1 MSPAVADGIIA
12 MQRDQRLRR
21 RKDFAAAYRK
31 GRVQGNRLLVVR
43 INPNEGDI
51 TRFGFVAGK
60 VVGGAVIRNRVKRR
74 LREAA
79 RSLDTKPGLDIV
91 IGARKAAAEADFHGL
106 KAALTTLLER
116 GGALKAPAAALEE
129 KA

>member
-1 MSPAVADGIIA
+1 MH
-12 MQRDQRLRR
+12 RDQRLRR

-31 GRVQGNRLLVVR
+31 GRVQGNRLLVIR

-60 VVGGAVIRNRVKRR
+60 VVGNAVVRNRIKRR

-79 RSLDTKPGLDIV
+79 RSLETEPGLDIV
-91 IGARKAAAEADFHGL
+91 IGARKAAAEADFH
-106 KAALTTLLER
+106 ALRNALASLLER
-116 GGALKAPAAALEE
+116 GGALAERTPALEE

>member
-1 MSPAVADGIIA
+1 MPPLAGLAA
-12 MQRDQRLRR
+12 TMHRDQRLRR

-31 GRVQGNRLLVVR
+31 GRVQGNRLLVGR
-43 INPNEGDI
+43 INPNHSDI

-60 VVGGAVIRNRVKRR
+60 VVGGAVVRNRVKRR

-79 RSLDTKPGLDIV
+79 RALDVTPGLDIV
-91 IGARKAAAEADFHGL
+91 IGARKAAADADFH
-106 KAALTTLLER
+106 ALTEALASLLER
-116 GGALKAPAAALEE
+116 GGALQSRTGALEE